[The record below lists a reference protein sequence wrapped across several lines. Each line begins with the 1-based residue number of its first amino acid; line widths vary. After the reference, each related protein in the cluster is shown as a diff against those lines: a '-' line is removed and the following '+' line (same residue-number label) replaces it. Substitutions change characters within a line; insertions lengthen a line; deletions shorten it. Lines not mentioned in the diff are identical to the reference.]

1 MSDLLN
7 QFLAEIQE
15 GVGPRIDSYDI
26 RLVEKMTPE
35 SRQKAI
41 AELLVRA
48 AERDPQAIMSLGYLR
63 VREAIPVIREIAAGD
78 HGSVEARRTMV
89 LLGCGDEM
97 IPYFREDTQSESM
110 IVRFSAVEAL
120 GELRSD
126 EALSLLKA
134 CLTDRD
140 GRVRLHAY
148 EKLIAR

>member
-48 AERDPQAIMSLGYLR
+48 AERDPQAIMSLGYL
-63 VREAIPVIREIAAGD
+63 
-78 HGSVEARRTMV
+78 
-89 LLGCGDEM
+89 
-97 IPYFREDTQSESM
+97 
-110 IVRFSAVEAL
+110 
-120 GELRSD
+120 
-126 EALSLLKA
+126 
-134 CLTDRD
+134 
-140 GRVRLHAY
+140 
-148 EKLIAR
+148 